1 MNKLKEMIIR
11 KGFNFKVIEVSI
23 GKAEV
28 SFETALKL
36 KDEYSEYFYLLDEVP
51 GIIKGIKKVEVEL
64 KIKKATISFNN
75 NILDIKDIE
84 NLLLDIKEFIIE
96 EWDFV
101 SEAKEEETQK
111 VIMTLKNK
119 FKERI
124 SKK

>member
-111 VIMTLKNK
+111 VIMILKNK